1 MRMIQ
6 STSAM
11 DRPVESRHSRTRRLL
26 VFGVPLALVL
36 LAAVVLVGPV
46 TRWLTTERSIDV
58 SRVRFGQVVRG
69 DLERDLSVQ
78 GRIVAAFHPTTS
90 SPAPG
95 IVRLEVRAGEV
106 VEREQVLAVVDS
118 PELDSR
124 LKQERSTLASIES
137 DLDRQRILARQEM
150 LADQQ
155 QTDLATVEL
164 EAAQRAIRRAERSRE
179 EGILNDV
186 EFEEAEDNLRRTEL
200 ALDHSR
206 QDAVLAKETL
216 EFEVRNGELRV
227 ERQREV
233 VADLHRRVGE
243 LSVRAP
249 VAGLV
254 SRLDVDDHDAVAI
267 GQPLVTV
274 VDLSAFEIEILVP
287 ESYADEIEPGTPAV
301 VTFAGD
307 SYAGEVKIVS
317 PEVEGSQ
324 VRGIVNF
331 TDQMP
336 DGLRQNQRVSTRL
349 VLESR
354 GDVLKVPRGPFL
366 EAGGGRQVYRVEGD
380 IALLHPVEVG
390 AVSVGEVEVV
400 SGLEEG
406 DRIIISDTAR
416 FEKAKKVFLRK

>member
-1 MRMIQ
+1 MIQ
-6 STSAM
+6 NTSAM
-11 DRPVESRHSRTRRLL
+11 DRPVEARTRLRRLL
-26 VFGVPLALVL
+26 MFGVPAAFVL
-36 LAAVVLVGPV
+36 IAVVVLVGPV

-90 SPAPG
+90 SPAVG
-95 IVRLEVRAGEV
+95 IVKLEVRAGEV
-106 VEREQVLAVVDS
+106 VEEGHVLAIVES
-118 PELDSR
+118 PELESR
-124 LKQERSTLASIES
+124 LKQEGSTLASLES
-137 DLDRQRILARQEM
+137 DLDRQRILARQDI
-150 LADQQ
+150 LADRQRI
-155 QTDLATVEL
+155 DLATVEL
-164 EAAQRAIRRAERSRE
+164 EAAQRAMRRAERSRQ
-179 EGILNDV
+179 EGILNEV
-186 EFEEAEDNLRRTEL
+186 EFEEAEDDLRRGSL
-200 ALDHSR
+200 ALDHSK
-206 QDAVLAKETL
+206 QDALLAEETL

-233 VADLHRRVGE
+233 VADLRRRVEG
-243 LSVRAP
+243 LSIRAP

-254 SRLDVDDHDAVAI
+254 SRLDVNDHDAVTT

-274 VDLSAFEIEILVP
+274 VDLSAFEIEILIP
-287 ESYADEIEPGTPAV
+287 ESYADEIGPGTPAV
-301 VTFAGD
+301 VIFAGEPF
-307 SYAGEVKIVS
+307 AGEVKVVS

-331 TDQMP
+331 TDLAP

-349 VLESR
+349 ILESR
-354 GDVLKVPRGPFL
+354 TDVLKVPRGPFL

-380 IALLHPVEVG
+380 IARMHPVSVG

-416 FEKAKKVFLRK
+416 FEKAKKVFLRQ